1 MSGLVII
8 LAQRAIDRFTQICLR
23 SMAIL
28 NQSLGIDPGAL
39 RLVPNTPYI
48 NITAYLRLRYYQSQ
62 SELFLGLKK
71 QD

>member
-28 NQSLGIDPGAL
+28 DRGLGYRSWCLQPM
-39 RLVPNTPYI
+39 PNTPYI
-48 NITAYLRLRYYQSQ
+48 NITAYLRSQ
-62 SELFLGLKK
+62 PEQFLGL
-71 QD
+71 